1 MSVDPGRQDDSG
13 EGEPDRFYNV
23 CKPLNTR
30 ANAAAAAAAGGAD
43 VEPFDHHKQ
52 HVLYG
57 NDNHYFF
64 FRLHR
69 HVYDRLA
76 AAQRCA
82 REKNQPQFRQTGDEH
97 IQRVVDPQVRPVI
110 MYSVPQWSYSMCSG
124 MLPAK

>member
-1 MSVDPGRQDDSG
+1 MSVDPGRHDDSG
-13 EGEPDRFYNV
+13 EIEPDRFYNI

-30 ANAAAAAAAGGAD
+30 ANAAAAAAA
-43 VEPFDHHKQ
+43 FDPLKQ

-97 IQRVVDPQVRPVI
+97 IQRVVDPQVGGCRFA
-110 MYSVPQWSYSMCSG
+110 C
-124 MLPAK
+124 LR